1 MLCLYERPCIYHRK
15 ININYSPRMDPYLYE
30 YLDAIIV
37 QQSSPEEA
45 FRRFDDI
52 ANRHTDNLRKITKLV
67 QECRQNND
75 EDAVKKA
82 VNEYDEALEK
92 YIPVLMAQVIVGLVV
107 CRGSPVEDKS
117 FQET

>member
-1 MLCLYERPCIYHRK
+1 
-15 ININYSPRMDPYLYE
+15 MDPYLYE

-52 ANRHTDNLRKITKLV
+52 ANRHTDNLRKITKQV

-92 YIPVLMAQVIVGLVV
+92 YIPVLMAQVGTTFHWVLQTFLRFFDFCVL
-107 CRGSPVEDKS
+107 S
-117 FQET
+117 TL

>member
-1 MLCLYERPCIYHRK
+1 MSLD
-15 ININYSPRMDPYLYE
+15 INTLTHPLDPSNRMDPYLYE

-52 ANRHTDNLRKITKLV
+52 ANRHTDNLRKITKQV

-75 EDAVKKA
+75 ETAVKKA

-92 YIPVLMAQVIVGLVV
+92 YIPVLMAQVLFMIMCEVTSQGFYFFL
-107 CRGSPVEDKS
+107 PEN
-117 FQET
+117 